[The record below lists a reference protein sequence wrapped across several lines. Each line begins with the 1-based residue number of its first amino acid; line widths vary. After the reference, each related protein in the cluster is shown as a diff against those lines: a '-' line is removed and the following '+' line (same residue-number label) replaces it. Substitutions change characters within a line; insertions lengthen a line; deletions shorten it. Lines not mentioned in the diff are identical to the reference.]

1 VKRKHERIVGR
12 VGDSFGKKRTLVL
25 VLVVFWIPLIL
36 VVGNAIAALVRVPE
50 SSIRSTGR
58 IDVVPALALT
68 GWLVAVLLAT
78 AAALLIP
85 SDRGGPSTSLA
96 AD

>member
-1 VKRKHERIVGR
+1 MSVIVGR

-36 VVGNAIAALVRVPE
+36 VVGSAIAALVRVPE
-50 SSIRSTGR
+50 PSIRSRAR

-68 GWLVAVLLAT
+68 GWPVAVLIST

-85 SDRGGPSTSLA
+85 SNRGARATSVA